1 MYMNSNPF
9 DPGLEGAICV
19 VTGGA
24 RGIGSAIVRRL
35 LDADCS
41 VHVIDRD
48 REPIRKWKETIG
60 SEHEGMLHCHRADVS
75 DASAIRQILGKME
88 KLDVLVNNAGTPG
101 YQPFSKMS
109 RNEWDRT
116 LQNNATGAF
125 QCSRL
130 ALNKLRK
137 SKRAAIVN
145 VSTIEANMP
154 ESGTA
159 HYAAAKGALESFTCA
174 LAVELG
180 PERIRVNTVAP
191 GAITVAH
198 NKELFAE
205 AKLKKMFRNRIPLGG
220 CPGEPRDIADAVVFL
235 ASPLAK
241 YVTGATLVVDGGW
254 TVKA

>member
-1 MYMNSNPF
+1 MSSDPF

-24 RGIGSAIVRRL
+24 RGIGSAITRRFL
-35 LDADCS
+35 ETGCS

-48 REPIRKWKETIG
+48 REPIRKWKDSIG
-60 SEHEGMLHCHRADVS
+60 AADEGMLHCHRADVS
-75 DASAIRQILGKME
+75 DASAMRRIIGKME
-88 KLDVLVNNAGTPG
+88 KLDLLVNNAGTPG
-101 YQPFSKMS
+101 YQSFFKLS
-109 RNEWDRT
+109 RNEWDRA

-137 SKRAAIVN
+137 SNRAAIVN
-145 VSTIEANMP
+145 VSSIEANMT

-159 HYAAAKGALESFTCA
+159 HYAAAKGALESLTRA

-180 PERIRVNTVAP
+180 PDNIRVNTVAP

-205 AKLKKMFRNRIPLGG
+205 TKLKKMFRDRIPLGG
-220 CPGEPRDIADAVVFL
+220 CPGEPRDIATAVVFL
-235 ASPLAK
+235 ASQLAK
-241 YVTGATLVVDGGW
+241 YITGATLVVDGGW